1 MSKRILAAYILN
13 TADQRPAH
21 LLVPFPINN
30 IHPQYSPRS
39 IAENIWVYIFDMS
52 LNRPT
57 TLFVFSIFSKPG

>member
-1 MSKRILAAYILN
+1 MQLNKGRLISLCIIILKLAF
-13 TADQRPAH
+13 T
-21 LLVPFPINN
+21 PFNN

-39 IAENIWVYIFDMS
+39 IAENIWVCIFDMS